1 LGAGA
6 TYFPNPAGLT
16 ITHGAGSMES
26 ETTTQY
32 KDLGV
37 IVNAEDMLEALSII
51 KKKITDNPVKL
62 LLVKQFK
69 DLSGLLSGEDGGDS
83 TEYYSAINLQA
94 NTTLTIQGKHL
105 TIITSEAVTLGA
117 GAEIVLLDGA
127 TVTWILGGSLNLG
140 AGSKFKGETYVKGAV
155 NGATSDVCG
164 KLFATGYVSVRSIE
178 AGACPKPIEDKAA
191 EEDEQ
196 AAEED
201 GGTAEDAV
209 VTACPLWEGSVG
221 WDGWVSNTYSDWKNA
236 GVINLASKTN
246 AGGYAEVHIGTQVA
260 KFTSIA
266 AVTGETVTIEL
277 HDNSASGTVPS
288 ITHGETDDGATSRR
302 EVYYT
307 DGPSNKPGHTNSW
320 QTCVTDFET
329 NFGA

>member
-1 LGAGA
+1 MINKLSKLCTAVLALSAAGLVNAATIDNTQWLTYSVISGAGVNIAAQPHVTDSPNVGGHLAAKAAVVVGANTTVNDIYAGAAVTTGDGSHVKQIYAGAAAGVGANAFAQDVDAGAAVVVGANGVVGKINAGAAITLGAGA

-51 KKKITDNPVKL
+51 KKKITDNPVKP
-62 LLVKQFK
+62 LLVAQFK
-69 DLSGLLSGEDGGDS
+69 DLSGQTIGQKGPK
-83 TEYYSAINLQA
+83 EYYSAINIQA
-94 NTTLTIQGKHL
+94 NTTLSIVGGHL

-164 KLFATGYVSVRSIE
+164 KLFATGFVSVRSIE
-178 AGACPKPIEDKAA
+178 AGACPKP
-191 EEDEQ
+191 
-196 AAEED
+196 
-201 GGTAEDAV
+201 T
-209 VTACPLWEGSVG
+209 
-221 WDGWVSNTYSDWKNA
+221 
-236 GVINLASKTN
+236 
-246 AGGYAEVHIGTQVA
+246 
-260 KFTSIA
+260 
-266 AVTGETVTIEL
+266 
-277 HDNSASGTVPS
+277 
-288 ITHGETDDGATSRR
+288 
-302 EVYYT
+302 
-307 DGPSNKPGHTNSW
+307 
-320 QTCVTDFET
+320 
-329 NFGA
+329 

>member
-1 LGAGA
+1 
-6 TYFPNPAGLT
+6 
-16 ITHGAGSMES
+16 MES

-51 KKKITDNPVKL
+51 KKKITDNPVKP
-62 LLVKQFK
+62 LLVAQFK
-69 DLSGLLSGEDGGDS
+69 DLSGQTIGQKGPK
-83 TEYYSAINLQA
+83 EYYSAINIQA
-94 NTTLTIQGKHL
+94 NTTLSIVGGHL

-164 KLFATGYVSVRSIE
+164 KLFATGFVSVRSIE
-178 AGACPKPIEDKAA
+178 AGACPKPTEDTAA
-191 EEDEQ
+191 EEDEET
-196 AAEED
+196 AEED
-201 GGTAEDAV
+201 EDAV
-209 VTACPLWEGSVG
+209 ATACPLWEGSVG
-221 WDGWVSNTYSDWKNA
+221 WDGWVSSTYSDWVNA
-236 GVINLASKTN
+236 GVITRASVNTN
-246 AGGYAEVHIGTQVA
+246 AGNAAVYIGAQVA
-260 KFTSIA
+260 TFTSIA
-266 AVTGETVTIEL
+266 AVTGKTVTIEL
-277 HDNSASGTVPS
+277 HDVSSPGTDPI
-288 ITHGETDDGATSRR
+288 ITHSADDGATWRR

-307 DGPSNKPGHTNSW
+307 DGLSNKPGHTNSW